1 MILRPDAR
9 RLGIYFLYDAEG
21 VLDDAMWHMLAA
33 MHEHCHELI
42 AVVNGALDDASRAR
56 LESLPRTTV
65 LQRPNEGFDVWAYR
79 TGLRAKG
86 WDEIARF
93 DEVVLFNFTILGPV
107 HPLDEMFARMD
118 ATDVD
123 FWGLT
128 THNGASFDPF
138 SAQSALG
145 YLPVHLQS
153 HFIAVRRT
161 VATSPEFRD
170 YWERMGAIRS
180 YGDAVSKHEVIFTKR
195 FSELGFRWT
204 AYVDTAET
212 VGRQYYPLFN
222 EPVRLLRE
230 ARSPVFKRKSLFA
243 GPAAY
248 VDETTHDVARELYD
262 HLRDDTDYDHG
273 MLLRHLLRTCDV
285 ADLHATLA
293 LHEIVEP
300 RVADATRALRAYVAC
315 GGVQSLGAVRA
326 ARAAGV
332 DDVVVLCDGDSDCEG
347 ACQDATTVMTHGGDP
362 LRTALRDVDERPV
375 DAVCLVLGPAEGVA
389 FPFSAAEAT
398 ARQAVGDVL
407 ASREHVAGILA
418 LLDADDTGVVVA
430 APPLHATWYG
440 ALGDGWRGRHATIR
454 GALAAAGRAVPTSEQ
469 RDPISLASGA
479 LWVLPSA
486 VAGLR
491 TLGVAADDAR
501 TALPSIVASNGLLT
515 RHVATP
521 QHASVALVTTLDYLR
536 RLGAQVGSGGEERF
550 SALLHRVSQMAT
562 AGQPGHHARTIVA
575 FSIAW
580 DLDSTRVEAEHV
592 AFVTDG
598 EGTSRVT
605 LVPPEGAV
613 GVHLDP
619 VDGARVLCVAPR
631 VRGSRALDLRIDGA
645 IDHGGELLL
654 DEDASLRVV
663 GDLVAGEPFTIE
675 LDRLRLVEEGPAIAD
690 ALVDQGSSQVG
701 A

>member
-1 MILRPDAR
+1 MILGPDAR
-9 RLGIYFLYDAEG
+9 RLGIYFLYDADG
-21 VLDDAMWHMLAA
+21 VVDDATWHMLAA
-33 MHEHCHELI
+33 MHAHCHELI

-65 LQRPNEGFDVWAYR
+65 LQRPNVGFDVWAYR

-195 FSELGFRWT
+195 FGELGFRWT
-204 AYVDTAET
+204 AYVDTAQT
-212 VGRQYYPLFN
+212 IGKQYYPLFN
-222 EPVRLLRE
+222 DPVRLLTE

-248 VDETTHDVARELYD
+248 VDETAHDVARNLYD
-262 HLRDDTDYDHG
+262 HLRDEADYDHG

-293 LHEIVEP
+293 LHEIVAPLERP
-300 RVADATRALRAYVAC
+300 VERSLRAYVAC
-315 GGVQSLGAVRA
+315 DGVQSPDAVRS

-332 DDVVVLCDGDSDCEG
+332 DDVVVLCDGGS
-347 ACQDATTVMTHGGDP
+347 ACLEACGDATRVMTHGGDP
-362 LRTALRDVDERPV
+362 LRTALRDVDEHPV
-375 DAVCLVLGPAEGVA
+375 DAVCMVLGPADGVA

-398 ARQAVGDVL
+398 ARQAVHDVL
-407 ASREHVAGILA
+407 ASPGHVAGVLA
-418 LLDADDTGVVVA
+418 LLDADDTGAVVA
-430 APPLHATWYG
+430 APPLHATWFG
-440 ALGDGWRGRHATIR
+440 ALGDGWRGSHDRIR
-454 GALAAAGRAVPTSEQ
+454 DALVAAGRAVPTNEQ
-469 RDPISLASGA
+469 RDPVSLAAGA
-479 LWVLPSA
+479 LWLLPAA

-491 TLGVAADDAR
+491 DLGVDADDAR

-515 RHVATP
+515 RHATTP
-521 QHASVALVTTLDYLR
+521 QQASIAHVTALDYLR

-550 SALLHRVSQMAT
+550 SALLHRVGQMAS

-575 FSIAW
+575 FSIVW
-580 DLDSTRVEAEHV
+580 DIDGVRVEDEHL

-598 EGTSRVT
+598 EGTARVT
-605 LVPPEGAV
+605 LVPPPGAV
-613 GVHLDP
+613 SVHLDP
-619 VDGARVLCVAPR
+619 VVGARVLCAAPR
-631 VRGSRALDLRIDGA
+631 IRGGAGLELRIDGA
-645 IDHGGELLL
+645 IDRGDDLLL

-663 GDLVAGEPFTIE
+663 GDLVAGDSFTLE
-675 LDRLRLVEEGPAIAD
+675 LDRLRLVEEGPSIVD
-690 ALVDQGSSQVG
+690 ALVDQGTATGS